1 VVLNSNC
8 GAVGGCAAGQPQET
22 WLRADLAANPR
33 SCTLAYWHH
42 PRYSSGEHGNQTS
55 MTPLYQTLYDGGADV
70 ALTGHDHTYERFAP
84 QDASGVLD
92 QQRGV
97 RQFVVGS
104 GGKNHYSF
112 STPQPNSEVRNSDTF
127 GVLKLTLHASS
138 YDWQFV
144 PEPGR
149 TFTDSGTGSCH

>member
-1 VVLNSNC
+1 
-8 GAVGGCAAGQPQET
+8 
-22 WLRADLAANPR
+22 
-33 SCTLAYWHH
+33 
-42 PRYSSGEHGNQTS
+42 
-55 MTPLYQTLYDGGADV
+55 MTPLYQARYDSGVDV
-70 ALTGHDHTYERFAP
+70 ALTGHEHTYERSAP
-84 QDASGVLD
+84 QNPSGVLD

-112 STPQPNSEVRNSDTF
+112 STPQPNSEARNGDTY

-138 YDWQFV
+138 YDWRFV
-144 PEPGR
+144 PEAGG